1 MGKVMYIVS
10 DLHGCGEVYDSIIE
24 YLEQKKG
31 AEFYING
38 DLIDYGCDSY
48 RILTDVKNHIS
59 QKSGIKIHYLGGEH
73 ELLMYRALLEL
84 ESGYCGKHFDVW
96 MNSGGE
102 ATLNGLIE
110 SGDIYEKYRELR
122 EFLGS
127 LDVYHK
133 FPTTQ
138 SNGDNLLL
146 VHAKAPHYVYD
157 DCHLKIA
164 DNNREV
170 EDAVSLC
177 PEGRTFIGNAANC
190 SQIGKKGYFTIVG
203 HTPLFKGDKPYKY
216 HSRGNHLNQIV
227 AFSNGLSFGSS
238 DKIKGSYILDMRADL
253 DRSRKESDSC
263 APRISNTEIDC
274 VHIHRTNSYVDY
286 PSEARSGGISIGGT
300 RTVG

>member
-1 MGKVMYIVS
+1 M
-10 DLHGCGEVYDSIIE
+10 
-24 YLEQKKG
+24 
-31 AEFYING
+31 
-38 DLIDYGCDSY
+38 IDYGCDSY
-48 RILTDVKNHIS
+48 RILTDVKNRIL

-110 SGDIYEKYRELR
+110 SGDIYEKCRELR

-146 VHAKAPHYVYD
+146 VHAKAPRYVFD
-157 DCHLKIA
+157 DCHLKIS

-177 PEGRTFIGNAANC
+177 PENRTFVEDVISC

-216 HSRGNHLNQIV
+216 HSRGNYLNIDGGCAYYASNFFEYDSVPLVGISNTTMFIVTFNHLNQIV
-227 AFSNGLSFGSS
+227 AFSNGLSFSFS
-238 DKIKGSYILDMRADL
+238 DEIKASYILDMRADL
-253 DRSRKESDSC
+253 DCSRKESDSC